1 MATTVIYAHPYEG
14 SFNHAILQETQKLLA
29 AKNEACR
36 VIDLYAEGFNP
47 VYSKE
52 ELALFSQGQALD
64 PLVQKYQQMIKESRR
79 LIFIFPIW
87 WADMPAIVKGFLDKV
102 LLKQFAYVESKTGLK
117 GLLDIDEVLVVS
129 TSTAPTFY
137 LKYFCGNTVGKAMLG
152 HTFKGVGAKRCKW
165 VNCGRVNLAA
175 QEKRQAFLIAAYRLA
190 ARDERVQSVITVGAS
205 WHSRQLGPVREMFE
219 NLTPAFFRENMA
231 RQVAVY
237 EALNPQPDLDTLTAD
252 LRRMWLDIS
261 ASGYPNERIAAV
273 KAPVLAVRG
282 ERDGLFSLS
291 DLADLHSCL
300 PEAHLMNIPFAR
312 HEAIKEQPEIL
323 WAAVKAFYV
332 L

>member
-1 MATTVIYAHPYEG
+1 MPTIHYQGADLFYRTGGKSDAPAMLLLHGGLG
-14 SFNHAILQETQKLLA
+14 SAQDFAAILPKLQRYFFVI
-29 AKNEACR
+29 EADTR
-36 VIDLYAEGFNP
+36 GHGRSTRGTAVPTYAQIADDARHI
-47 VYSKE
+47 V
-52 ELALFSQGQALD
+52 QALGLD
-64 PLVQKYQQMIKESRR
+64 EYHV
-79 LIFIFPIW
+79 F
-87 WADMPAIVKGFLDKV
+87 GFSD
-102 LLKQFAYVESKTGLK
+102 G
-117 GLLDIDEVLVVS
+117 G
-129 TSTAPTFY
+129 
-137 LKYFCGNTVGKAMLG
+137 
-152 HTFKGVGAKRCKW
+152 
-165 VNCGRVNLAA
+165 
-175 QEKRQAFLIAAYRLA
+175 IAAYRLA
-190 ARDERVQSVITVGAS
+190 AQDERVQSVITVGAS
-205 WHSRQLGPVREMFE
+205 WHSRQLEPVREMFE